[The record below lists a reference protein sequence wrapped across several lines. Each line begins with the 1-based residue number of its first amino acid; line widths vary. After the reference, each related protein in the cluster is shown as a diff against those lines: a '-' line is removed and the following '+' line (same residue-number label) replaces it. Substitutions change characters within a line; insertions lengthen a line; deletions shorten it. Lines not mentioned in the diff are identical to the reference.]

1 MRKTV
6 HKYAKIAGSI
16 LYYAR
21 TVDPTVLMPLNYIAT
36 KNTKATENMQAAA
49 DQILDYLATYPEKTI
64 LYHASDMILHIHSDA

>member
-21 TVDPTVLMPLNYIAT
+21 TVYPTVLMPLNYIAT
-36 KNTKATENMQAAA
+36 KNTKATEKIQAAS
-49 DQILDYLATYPEKTI
+49 DQILNYVETHPDKTI
-64 LYHASDMILHIHSDA
+64 LYHASDMILHIHSDP